1 MIGKRGT
8 KMNHSIQNGV
18 WPTMI
23 TPFTSS
29 GDVDY
34 AALEQLVE
42 WYIGRGVHGLFA
54 VCQSSEMFKL
64 SLEERV
70 EIARFVK
77 RQAAG
82 RVQVIASGH
91 VSDDFEDQVAELRQ
105 IAATGVDAVVLISNR
120 LAKED
125 EDEEVWKNAA
135 RKLLEAIPD
144 VPLGIYECP
153 YPYKRLLSPE
163 LLRWCADT
171 GRFWFLKDTCCDLQ
185 QMKAKIDA
193 VAGSALKLFN
203 ANSSSLL
210 ASLKLGAA
218 GFSGVMANFHPDLY
232 VQLTERWKDDET
244 AAEQLQAYLG
254 VASLIELQYYP
265 VNAKYHLQQLGLPIT
280 TATRVKDDAGLKPNH
295 KIEVGQLE
303 LLTNVVRTL
312 LPSSEADEVAAGLK

>member
-1 MIGKRGT
+1 MSQ
-8 KMNHSIQNGV
+8 SIRDGV
-18 WPTMI
+18 WPTML
-23 TPFTSS
+23 TPFTAA
-29 GDVDY
+29 GEVDY
-34 AALEQLVE
+34 PALEQLVD

-64 SLEERV
+64 SLAERV

-77 RQAAG
+77 RRAAG

-91 VSDDFEDQVAELRQ
+91 VSDSFEDQVEELRQ

-120 LAKED
+120 LAKEEESD
-125 EDEEVWKNAA
+125 EVWKAVA
-135 RKLLEAIPD
+135 VKLLEAVPD

-163 LLRWCADT
+163 LLKWCADT
-171 GRFWFLKDTCCDLQ
+171 GRFKFLKDTCCHLPQ
-185 QMKAKIDA
+185 IQAKLAA
-193 VAGSALKLFN
+193 VAGSGLKLFN

-210 ASLKLGAA
+210 ASLRLGAA

-232 VQLTERWKDDET
+232 VHLTETWKENE
-244 AAEQLQAYLG
+244 AAADQLQAFLG
-254 VASLIELQYYP
+254 VASLIELQMYP

-280 TATRVKDDAGLKPNH
+280 TVTRVKDDSLLGPNH

-303 LLTNVVRTL
+303 QLADRARKLL
-312 LPSSEADEVAAGLK
+312 AQ